1 MIAAIIV
8 EYNPLHNGHI
18 YHINQTKQLLEQLAP
33 NEDNSIIA
41 IMSGNFT
48 QRGDISVL
56 NKYTRAKHAIFA
68 GVDMVIELPIVYAT
82 SSAEYFANGAIQIA
96 NKIKDIGLICFGAEC
111 DNFEALNT
119 IAELTTKEEYNN
131 LIKTYLNDGLSY
143 PVACEKAL
151 INLTK
156 IDTKIANSPNNI
168 LGIEYIKQ
176 AKKLNCNAKL
186 IPIKRIGGGY
196 NEDKFTPQFNSAK
209 SIRLALSQNITDTSL
224 LKIPQFVCDDLTKS
238 KIDYDKFFAIIA
250 NNCIDMDNVYEDNEG
265 IINRIKKY
273 SQIANNY
280 KELVDLVH
288 TKRYTKSKIK
298 RILTHIALGH
308 TSTALTKIG
317 KPNILAVNEDKK
329 QLLGKID
336 FSGDEIQS
344 NLNSNANKIYNIL
357 SNDKIT
363 SNNMII
369 VKANFD

>member
-1 MIAAIIV
+1 MIASIIV

-82 SSAEYFANGAIQIA
+82 SSAEFFANGAIQIA

-111 DNFEALNT
+111 DNFDTLNT

-209 SIRLALSQNITDTSL
+209 SIRLALSQNITDTDL

-238 KIDYDKFFAIIA
+238 KINYDKFFAIIA

-265 IINRIKKY
+265 VINRIKKY
-273 SQIANNY
+273 SQITNSY
-280 KELVDLVH
+280 EELVDLVH

-344 NLNSNANKIYNIL
+344 NLNSSANKIYNIL
-357 SNDKIT
+357 STDKIA
-363 SNNMII
+363 SDNMII

>member
-82 SSAEYFANGAIQIA
+82 SSAEFFANGAIQIA
-96 NKIKDIGLICFGAEC
+96 NKIKDVGLICFGAEC

-119 IAELTTKEEYNN
+119 IAELTTEEEYNN

-143 PVACEKAL
+143 PVTCEKAL

-265 IINRIKKY
+265 VINRIKKY
-273 SQIANNY
+273 SQIANSY
-280 KELVDLVH
+280 EELVDLVH

-298 RILTHIALGH
+298 RILTHIALWH

-329 QLLGKID
+329 YLLSKID

-357 SNDKIT
+357 STDKIAS
-363 SNNMII
+363 SNLVI
-369 VKANFD
+369 VKANLD